1 MMISHDGEVHLRHGH
16 GSLKRERGPDPESQ
30 TALVIRQ
37 ARMSAKKTSSESSNN
52 VVQFPLSTAKRQ
64 RESLK
69 KPAEGVEYTNRR
81 GKTYFLHV
89 GKTKKGNPR
98 YHFAMQA
105 PTELVKGIPEG
116 YEIYENP
123 NAQVFL
129 RKIVPKE
136 ILDQEMAILEKELRA
151 HAKPT
156 KYIIDTKGK
165 VITIFWTD
173 QGGPK
178 KGDLCSFFG
187 MARMEEFY
195 ESHAYF
201 NPIFRFTLVDPQ
213 ERLFIAERFCF
224 RGSIDDWM
232 YLGGGPDSLQT
243 LVKRYVRHLGEES
256 FYELM

>member
-1 MMISHDGEVHLRHGH
+1 MNIKK
-16 GSLKRERGPDPESQ
+16 GSNKSCH
-30 TALVIRQ
+30 
-37 ARMSAKKTSSESSNN
+37 N
-52 VVQFPLSTAKRQ
+52 VLQFPLSKAKRQ
-64 RESLK
+64 RTN
-69 KPAEGVEYTNRR
+69 PAPPRVTVDYTNRK
-81 GKTYFLHV
+81 GKTYYLHV

-98 YHFAMQA
+98 YHFSKAA
-105 PTELVKGIPEG
+105 SGELVKEIPEG

-129 RKIVPKE
+129 RKIQPKE
-136 ILDQEMAILEKELRA
+136 ILDDEMALLETELKA

-156 KYIIDTKGK
+156 KYRVDARGK

-173 QGGPK
+173 QSGPRM
-178 KGDLCSFFG
+178 GDLSSCLG

-201 NPIFRFTLVDPQ
+201 FPIFRFVLVDPQ

-232 YLGGGPDSLQT
+232 NLLGGGPDTLQI
-243 LVKRYVRHLGEES
+243 LARKYVRHLGEES
-256 FYELM
+256 FYDLM

>member
-1 MMISHDGEVHLRHGH
+1 MSWEFHFPVDRYVLDPMIATDRKAGAIGL
-16 GSLKRERGPDPESQ
+16 
-30 TALVIRQ
+30 TT
-37 ARMSAKKTSSESSNN
+37 MSAKKKTGESGDN
-52 VVQFPLSTAKRQ
+52 VVQFPLPEAKRP
-64 RESLK
+64 RES
-69 KPAEGVEYTNRR
+69 PRQPSGGVEYTNRK
-81 GKTYFLHV
+81 GKTYYLHV

-98 YHFAMQA
+98 YHFSMEMSGE
-105 PTELVKGIPEG
+105 PVKAIPEG

-123 NAQVFL
+123 NGQVFL

-136 ILDQEMAILEKELRA
+136 ILDHEMAILEKTLRA

-173 QGGPK
+173 QSGSERK
-178 KGDLCSFFG
+178 DLFPFFG

-195 ESHAYF
+195 QSHAYF
-201 NPIFRFTLVDPQ
+201 SPIFRFTLVDPK

-224 RGSIDDWM
+224 RGSIDDWTH
-232 YLGGGPDSLQT
+232 LCGGGPDSLQT
-243 LVKRYVRHLGEES
+243 LAGRYVKHLGEES